1 MEGEQSRSNNFHFLD
16 INLIK
21 RFINIKGIKEE
32 YKNIIMRSDNP
43 NKKSS
48 PRFDK
53 RRHSDK
59 SKKVVIPSIFK
70 NMRDDNKLA
79 NREKI
84 SKKIE
89 PTVVFPM
96 RLNKYVAHC
105 GICARRKAAELVK
118 EGQIW
123 INGVQEFN
131 PSYFVVEK
139 DEVTYK
145 NKVLK
150 PEEKFVYILMNKPKG
165 VITTSQDEKD
175 RKTVLDIIGQTSAR
189 IFPVGRLDRDTTGL
203 LLLTNDGDLTKKLS
217 HPSYKVKKVY
227 DVKLNETVS
236 KDDLA
241 KIAAGIILDDGKAE
255 VDGVSY
261 IDGENRNQVQI
272 TLHIGKNR
280 VIRRIFESLGYD
292 VIKLDRVYYAGLTKK
307 DLPRGKYRFLNEREV
322 IMLKHFT

>member
-1 MEGEQSRSNNFHFLD
+1 
-16 INLIK
+16 
-21 RFINIKGIKEE
+21 
-32 YKNIIMRSDNP
+32 
-43 NKKSS
+43 
-48 PRFDK
+48 
-53 RRHSDK
+53 
-59 SKKVVIPSIFK
+59 
-70 NMRDDNKLA
+70 MRDDNKLA